1 MSIILGVS
9 INFCKLNS
17 MQDEIKIAID
27 GQQLSRRRI
36 EESFRR
42 MIRYEWNRQDQI
54 LSIRSW
60 RNSFVWRKVEERAV
74 KRRDIYSLF
83 HRRIL
88 LAGLPFAR
96 KLGATF
102 ATMKNSINSKRLS
115 VSFSCFL
122 FLARGTKL

>member
-36 EESFRR
+36 EESFQR

-83 HRRIL
+83 GVPPADIVSR
-88 LAGLPFAR
+88 FA
-96 KLGATF
+96 
-102 ATMKNSINSKRLS
+102 ICSKTWRN
-115 VSFSCFL
+115 FRDDEKFN
-122 FLARGTKL
+122 